1 MKIKSSGD
9 AARPRRQIRCS
20 FHILQQKVRFAASL
34 QVVAVGLRR
43 RNFAS
48 SGSTT
53 EAASSLYHR
62 GGSIMAPRRFGTS
75 RLGVSGKPGGRGVTR
90 DLNAN
95 WGLFKTT

>member
-1 MKIKSSGD
+1 MPPARCVKS
-9 AARPRRQIRCS
+9 RCS
-20 FHILQQKVRFAASL
+20 FHILQQKVRFAAGL

-53 EAASSLYHR
+53 EAASSLLSGR
-62 GGSIMAPRRFGTS
+62 IDNGASSIRHESTRSERKT
-75 RLGVSGKPGGRGVTR
+75 GRVTR
-90 DLNAN
+90 DLSAN